1 MSKAEARLVW
11 PDFVYDLA
19 ELLNARN
26 LETALYLVGGA
37 VRDAYI
43 GREIT
48 DIDIAVDGDA
58 IGLARRLA
66 NWLDADIYVM
76 DAKRGVARVFV
87 GSAEKTIL
95 IDFARLRGPTL
106 HDDLLDRDFTINA
119 MATDLL
125 NKPGRLIDPLG
136 GAEDLRRNVLRRCSD
151 HAIADDPIRALRAV
165 RLGAQFD
172 LKIHPDT
179 AADIRRHAKG
189 LASASGERIRDEFFK
204 LLGLDNA
211 ARGLRVLRHLGVLRH
226 ILPAADGL
234 LGAELAPQAAWA
246 QTLAVVERMSA
257 LLTAI
262 SRRRTDNTAAAFD
275 LGMLVIQF
283 DRFRAALQAHIERSY
298 GNGRKQGE
306 LLVLA
311 ALLHRS
317 RVAAVG
323 HDRGA
328 KPLAPAKS
336 LARSLKLS
344 ADEERKLVT
353 ALNHFTRV
361 IEARVWSEL
370 EQHRFWYQLGESGID
385 AILLGAAQIL
395 GYRGSPLKQREWLAH
410 IEAFTL
416 LLDVYFNRFDE
427 LVDPELFLNGNDVK
441 QLLGMDSGPRIG
453 AILGA
458 LREAQA
464 TATVTSLSQAREFA
478 LSHAQQRPI

>member
-1 MSKAEARLVW
+1 MDEPAVRLAW
-11 PDFVYDLA
+11 TDFVYDLA
-19 ELLNARN
+19 ELLNARD
-26 LETALYLVGGA
+26 LDTPLYLVGGA

-48 DIDIAVDGDA
+48 DIDIAVAGDA
-58 IGLARRLA
+58 IGLARCLA
-66 NWLDADIYVM
+66 DWLDADIYVM
-76 DAKRGVARVFV
+76 DAERGVARLFV
-87 GSAEKTIL
+87 GAAEKTVL

-106 HDDLLDRDFTINA
+106 HEDLKDRDFTINA

-125 NKPGRLIDPLG
+125 NKPDRLIDPLG
-136 GAEDLRRNVLRRCSD
+136 GAADLRLKVLRRCSD

-165 RLGAQFD
+165 RLSAQFD
-172 LKIHPDT
+172 LKIHPET
-179 AADIRRHAKG
+179 AADIRRHADG

-204 LLGLDNA
+204 LLGLDHA
-211 ARGLRVLRHLGVLRH
+211 ARALRVLQHLGLLRQ

-234 LGAELAPQAAWA
+234 IAAEMVAWA
-246 QTLAVVERMSA
+246 QTLAAVERMSA

-283 DRFRAALQAHIERSY
+283 DRFRTALQAHIERSY

-317 RVAAVG
+317 DVGGAG

-328 KPLAPAKS
+328 ASHEQARS
-336 LARSLKLS
+336 VARSLKLS
-344 ADEERKLVT
+344 AEEERKLLT
-353 ALNHFTRV
+353 ALKHFARV
-361 IEARVWSEL
+361 VEARVWTEL
-370 EQHRFWYQLGESGID
+370 ELHRFWYLLGDSGID

-395 GYRGSPLKQREWLAH
+395 GDRGSALKQGEWLAH
-410 IEAFTL
+410 IEAFTS
-416 LLDVYFNRFDE
+416 LLDAYFNRFDE
-427 LVDPELFLNGNDVK
+427 LVDPKLFLNGNDVK
-441 QLLGMDSGPRIG
+441 QLLDMKSGPRIG

-464 TATVTSLSQAREFA
+464 TGAVTSLAQAREFV
-478 LSHAQQRPI
+478 LSHTQSRPD